1 MDNCSSIFPRFVVGP
16 RQYLEQALC
25 GEGHPTVL
33 AEGLRGQGRLVLG
46 GAEGALQL
54 LPGSG
59 VGQDVELHG
68 GICVLQESN
77 PLLNPGFSSGGKLLC
92 GLEEQ

>member
-16 RQYLEQALC
+16 RHYLEQALC

-54 LPGSG
+54 LPGSR
-59 VGQDVELHG
+59 VGHNVELHG
-68 GICVLQESN
+68 GIKQTTLWEIWM
-77 PLLNPGFSSGGKLLC
+77 GFWSKMAC
-92 GLEEQ
+92 AF